1 MTAVEPAIEPAIA
14 VSAQGTALPEP
25 LRPAARARTQY
36 WDAADCCWHNGGG
49 AAQVPAP
56 RSGD

>member
-1 MTAVEPAIEPAIA
+1 MTAVENATPVPAQA
-14 VSAQGTALPEP
+14 TDLPEP
-25 LRPAARARTQY
+25 LRPAARPRTQY